1 VYFLCS
7 LCYVSLIY
15 KNENKYVSEE
25 NVLFCLECKNQLKQ
39 LKLER
44 IIKDDFME
52 GSAGQLYK
60 HLHATFFEDNACDI
74 LFLLPASLL
83 NLHLSLTSDLSCLFL

>member
-1 VYFLCS
+1 M
-7 LCYVSLIY
+7 
-15 KNENKYVSEE
+15 
-25 NVLFCLECKNQLKQ
+25 
-39 LKLER
+39 
-44 IIKDDFME
+44 KDDFME